1 MTEVTEALSA
11 RSIRPVE
18 SRLIAG
24 VCAAHMMSHY
34 YMLMLAPLLA
44 FIRGDFNVS
53 YTELALALTV
63 FNVVSGVLQTPV
75 GFLVDRAGARIVL
88 LVGLFLS
95 SISFAIAGIADSF
108 WVFIA
113 MYGVAGLGN
122 TVYHPADYSLLS
134 RHAPADRLGQV
145 FSFHTF
151 AGMIGSAVAPVTL
164 LYMQSQFGWRG
175 AYIGAAIFG
184 LIVLVALVAQPEPAP
199 ESARAARTPAKAS
212 AKMPAEAQTHPVD
225 TGWRLL
231 VSPPILLNLAFFI
244 MISLMGGGLNTYLVV
259 ALGALHA
266 TPPEVGNI
274 ALTAL
279 LAMSAA
285 GVLVGGMLAG
295 RTARHAT
302 VAASGLTVGG
312 IVTALVG
319 LFDFGSVW
327 LVIIMGFSG
336 FCVGVT
342 YPSRDMLVR
351 AVTPPGAYGKVFGF
365 VSTGFNIG
373 ASIAPIMYGM
383 LMDHGQPRA
392 VFLVSAAV
400 SLLCVSTVTIGFSGR
415 KTH

>member
-1 MTEVTEALSA
+1 MTEAAEALPA
-11 RSIRPVE
+11 RTIRPAE

-44 FIRGDFNVS
+44 FIRDDFNVS
-53 YTELALALTV
+53 YTQLALALTV
-63 FNVVSGVLQTPV
+63 FNIVSAVLQTPV
-75 GFLVDRAGARIVL
+75 GFLVDRVGARRVL

-95 SISFAIAGIADSF
+95 SIAFAIAGVVDSY

-122 TVYHPADYSLLS
+122 TVYHPSDYSLLS
-134 RHAPADRLGQV
+134 RHSPSERLGQV
-145 FSFHTF
+145 FSYHTF
-151 AGMIGSAVAPVTL
+151 AGMVGSAIAPVTL

-184 LIVLVALVAQPEPAP
+184 LIVLVVLAAQSEPAIKV
-199 ESARAARTPAKAS
+199 ARAARSTARERADL
-212 AKMPAEAQTHPVD
+212 VD

-231 VSPPILLNLAFFI
+231 LSPPILLNLAFFTLISI
-244 MISLMGGGLNTYLVV
+244 MGSGLNTYLVV
-259 ALGALHA
+259 ALGALHSTPA
-266 TPPEVGNI
+266 TVANV

-279 LAMSAA
+279 LSMSAV
-285 GVLVGGMLAG
+285 GVLVGGLLAG
-295 RTARHAT
+295 RTGNHAI

-312 IVTALVG
+312 VVTALVG
-319 LFDFGSVW
+319 LVDFGPV
-327 LVIIMGFSG
+327 LLIIIMGFSG
-336 FCVGVT
+336 FCVGMT

-351 AVTPPGAYGKVFGF
+351 AVTPPDAYGKVFGF

-373 ASIAPIMYGM
+373 ASVAPIMYGM

-392 VFLVSAAV
+392 VFLASAAV
-400 SLLCVSTVTIGFSGR
+400 SLLCVSTVIVGFSGR
-415 KTH
+415 KTR

>member
-1 MTEVTEALSA
+1 MTEATEVLPA
-11 RSIRPVE
+11 RSIRPAE

-44 FIRGDFNVS
+44 FIRDDFNVS
-53 YTELALALTV
+53 YTQLALALTV

-75 GFLVDRAGARIVL
+75 GFLVDRIGPRRVL

-95 SISFAIAGIADSF
+95 SISYAIAGVVGSF

-122 TVYHPADYSLLS
+122 TVYHPADYTLLS
-134 RHAPADRLGQV
+134 RHAPTDRVGQV
-145 FSFHTF
+145 FSYHTF
-151 AGMIGSAVAPVTL
+151 AGMVGSAIAPVTL

-184 LIVLVALVAQPEPAP
+184 LIVLIALVAQPEPAA
-199 ESARAARTPAKAS
+199 ETKHAKIAAKQ
-212 AKMPAEAQTHPVD
+212 QTDLAD

-231 VSPPILLNLAFFI
+231 LSPPILLNLGFFVL
-244 MISLMGGGLNTYLVV
+244 ISLMGSGLNTYLVV
-259 ALGALHA
+259 ALGALHG
-266 TPPEVGNI
+266 TPTAIANM

-279 LAMSAA
+279 LAMSAL
-285 GVLVGGMLAG
+285 GVLVGGILAG
-295 RTARHAT
+295 RTSRHAL

-312 IVTALVG
+312 VVTALVG
-319 LFDFGSVW
+319 LFDFGSV
-327 LVIIMGFSG
+327 LLIAIMGFSG
-336 FCVGVT
+336 FCAGIT

-351 AVTPPGAYGKVFGF
+351 AVTPPGAFGKVFGF

-373 ASIAPIMYGM
+373 ASVAPIMYGM

-400 SLLCVSTVTIGFSGR
+400 SLLCVSTVIVGFSGR